1 MCHVLW
7 KLHVGSYKI
16 TPPIG
21 YDVTS
26 GTHAMNLLLRS
37 VKGAYTNN
45 NNAKQYY
52 GLFSMH

>member
-1 MCHVLW
+1 MCHVFW

-16 TPPIG
+16 TAPIG
-21 YDVTS
+21 YDVSS

-45 NNAKQYY
+45 ANAK
-52 GLFSMH
+52 